1 MAQVFLASGTMPYLS
16 APIDVGRPQ
25 FQEMDRTP
33 IITNEV
39 AYIVHNTFVDYP
51 ATRPPSLE
59 EFFHPRL
66 SKSVPGSGI
75 EEIPYEMD
83 MIGLNTKQTKSPPAP
98 EPAPVLHLADVLHP
112 ELEVGFSDFPSVGS
126 QGHHQGTCK
135 PCAFFWTEEGCKNG
149 SACSFCH
156 LCEQGAKKKRQRE
169 KKKVR
174 AMAKFQR
181 ALFRR
186 NAPS

>member
-1 MAQVFLASGTMPYLS
+1 MPHPF
-16 APIDVGRPQ
+16 APVDVMDQ
-25 FQEMDRTP
+25 FDGIHHYQELHRTP
-33 IITNEV
+33 STANEI

-66 SKSVPGSGI
+66 SRSVPGSGI
-75 EEIPYEMD
+75 EEGPCEMD
-83 MIGLNTKQTKSPPAP
+83 VFGLNAKQTKFAPA
-98 EPAPVLHLADVLHP
+98 PAPVFHLANVFPPAL
-112 ELEVGFSDFPSVGS
+112 ELGFDKLPSVGS
-126 QGHHQGTCK
+126 QGHYQGRCK
-135 PCAFFWTEEGCKNG
+135 PCAFFWAEEGCKNG

-156 LCEQGAKKKRQRE
+156 LCEQGAKKKRQKE

-186 NAPS
+186 NAP